1 MEAELVA
8 KVEQWLHFDKASVFN
23 TSLHLPFQNEVTRSE
38 ILRLKEAN
46 DSQQLARLLL
56 SRMEFGTAGKA
67 AMGPGNSRLNDLTII
82 QTTQGLLKYASLQFK
97 DLKNTGIVVGFDG
110 RYNSKKWAHYV
121 ANIFMNAGCTV
132 YLFRECYPTPMLA
145 FGVRHFKTALG
156 VMITASHNP
165 KEDNGYKVYWCN
177 GSQIVSPHDK
187 GISTCIDENL
197 VPLESSWEIG
207 QVESNA
213 LCHDPLPELIE
224 TYCRLQKERMCFTP
238 SRNAEC
244 REVFTYTAMH
254 GVGWEAVKKI
264 SSAFGFSHPLPVME
278 QIYPDPEMRTVKYP
292 NPEEGRSALDLAIS
306 RAESVGS
313 RIILA
318 NDPDADR
325 LAVAEKQQNGQ
336 WKIFSGNELGA
347 LFGAWIW
354 SMWRKCNPKAD
365 VSKVGMLSSTVSSK
379 ILQTIAKKEG
389 FYFEETLTGFKWMGN
404 RADKLAKDGIQ
415 VLFAFEEAIGFMCGD
430 VVLDKDGVGALA
442 VMSELIASVYQDR
455 SSLQE
460 FLQSVYSKYG
470 YHITNN
476 SYYFCYDPLKIS
488 AMFERIRHWPDKPG
502 PAGYPQAL
510 GRFRIVGIRDLTTGY
525 DTAYPDLKARLPVSK
540 SSQCIT
546 FHFDN
551 GVCLTIRTSGTEP
564 KVKYYSELRSQSNC
578 GRTCAELTAELQEL
592 IDLMIDVFCE
602 PEKNGFIARSS

>member
-8 KVEQWLHFDKASVFN
+8 KVEQWLQFDK
-23 TSLHLPFQNEVTRSE
+23 NEVTRSE

-56 SRMEFGTAGKA
+56 CRMEFGTAGLRA
-67 AMGPGNSRLNDLTII
+67 SMGPGNSQMNDLTII

-97 DLKNTGIVVGFDG
+97 DLKNKGIVVGFDG

-177 GSQIVSPHDK
+177 GCQIVSPHDK
-187 GISTCIDENL
+187 GISACIVENL

-207 QVESNA
+207 LLESNS
-213 LCHDPLPELIE
+213 LCHNPLPELIE

-244 REVFTYTAMH
+244 REVFTYTAIH

-264 SSAFGFSHPLPVME
+264 SAAFGFSHPLPVME

-292 NPEEGRSALDLAIS
+292 NPEEGRSVLDLAIS

-354 SMWRKCNPKAD
+354 SMWRKFNPKAD

-404 RADKLAKDGIQ
+404 RADKLAKEGIQ

-442 VMSELIASVYQDR
+442 VMSELIASVYRDR

-460 FLQSVYSKYG
+460 FLESVYSKYG

-488 AMFERIRHWPDKPG
+488 AMFERIRHWPDNPG

-551 GVCLTIRTSGTEP
+551 GVCITIRTSGTEP

-592 IDLMIDVFCE
+592 IDLMVDVFCE
-602 PEKNGFIARSS
+602 PKKNGFIARSS